1 MDTDLVK
8 CRTCA
13 STIPAGMR
21 YCSQCGTAM
30 TESDP
35 SAGRTSPP
43 ENLAWW
49 VAVGSGAVVLLTAF
63 LPWSSFATFDPSVS
77 AEGMADVP
85 SRIGLASGP
94 TAWLAIVLATLAATI
109 VLARLV
115 PSIVLPDAVRRPVAV
130 ATWLAGAGLLCSI
143 IRAATLGPSTPA
155 ELVFIANQE
164 GPRFGV
170 VIAILAGLV
179 QVIALVMG
187 ARLTS
192 TPISPDLGL
201 SLQPDAGEGR
211 LPRDVR
217 AAAVI
222 AFIMAVLNTIAA
234 LAILFLAFG
243 LSSVPLLDNLG
254 AAVAVIAI
262 IFIALTAWLIVL
274 GVQLLAGRRWAR
286 TGTLITASAIAVI
299 VVLSMLS
306 TNGDPTLAVIL
317 TALAVAA
324 VILLCTRRA
333 RSFAWVGP
341 SGRGVSEA

>member
-1 MDTDLVK
+1 MDTELVK

-13 STIPAGMR
+13 STIPAGVR
-21 YCSQCGTAM
+21 YCSHCGTAA
-30 TESDP
+30 TESDV
-35 SAGRTSPP
+35 SAGRTSAP
-43 ENLAWW
+43 ENIAWW

-63 LPWSSFATFDPSVS
+63 MPWSWVAAYDPSMV
-77 AEGMADVP
+77 AEGTAGVP

-94 TAWLAIVLATLAATI
+94 TAWLAIVLAVLAATI

-115 PSIVLPDAVRRPVAV
+115 PSIVLPHAVRRPVAL
-130 ATWLAGAGLLCSI
+130 ATWVAGAGLLCSI
-143 IRAATLGPSTPA
+143 IRAATIGPSTPT
-155 ELVFIANQE
+155 ELDFIANQE

-170 VIAILAGLV
+170 VIAILAAMV
-179 QVIALVMG
+179 QVIALVVG

-192 TPISPDLGL
+192 TSIAPDLGL
-201 SLQPDAGEGR
+201 SLQPDAEERR
-211 LPRDVR
+211 LPREVR

-222 AFIMAVLNTIAA
+222 AFIVAALNTIAA
-234 LAILFLAFG
+234 LAILVLAAG
-243 LSSVPLLDNLG
+243 LSSVPLLDNFG

-317 TALAVAA
+317 TALAVAV

-333 RSFAWVGP
+333 RTFAWVGP
-341 SGRGVSEA
+341 SGRGAFRA